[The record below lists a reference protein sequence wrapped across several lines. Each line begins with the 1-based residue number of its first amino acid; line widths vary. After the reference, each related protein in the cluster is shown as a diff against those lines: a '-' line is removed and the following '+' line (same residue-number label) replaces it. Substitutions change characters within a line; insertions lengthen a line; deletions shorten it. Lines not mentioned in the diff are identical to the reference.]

1 MLRRDRLVQ
10 MQIHQMMD
18 AGIFAFSFW
27 LAYQLRSNPV
37 IQELFNLHEVTPF
50 AQFAWM
56 LLLVIPA
63 APFVLESQGF
73 YQRSVFCPRSTT
85 LWQLTKACSLM
96 AMGLVVTMFLLRVQ
110 ISDGAIARGAIVWFA
125 AVSLALMFLKEELF
139 RNLFLRQL
147 SRSQNKR
154 RYLLVGTADE
164 IARMRRELK
173 KQDANGI
180 EIPGEL
186 NLSEISV
193 DYLVELLHEH
203 SVNGVIVSAKHAY
216 FEHVEAA
223 IRACELEGVEVW
235 LVADFFS
242 TQLSRMNFDEFLG
255 RPVMV
260 FRTAPEASWQSAAK
274 SVLDVFGS
282 LFLLLISS
290 LLFIIIPI
298 LIKLT
303 SKGPVFFRQQRSGL
317 NGRPFTMFKFRTM
330 CTDAEQLK
338 HELDAL
344 NEMSGPVFK
353 IAKDPRITPIGRF
366 LRKFSLDEFPQL
378 YNVLRGDMSL
388 VGPRPLPEYEVK
400 RFDDLAH
407 RRRLSVK
414 PGLTCLWQVSGRNE
428 VKNFED
434 WVRLDLKYID
444 TWSFWLDVKILL
456 RTIPVV
462 LLGTGAK

>member
-1 MLRRDRLVQ
+1 

-18 AGIFAFSFW
+18 AGIFAASFW
-27 LAYQLRSNPV
+27 LAYHLRSNPV
-37 IQELFNLHEVTPF
+37 IQELFDLHEVTPF
-50 AQFAWM
+50 RQFAWL

-73 YQRSVFCPRSTT
+73 YQRSVFCPRGTT
-85 LWQLTKACSLM
+85 LWQLLKACSLM
-96 AMGLVVTMFLLRVQ
+96 ALGLVVVMFLLRTE
-110 ISDGAIARGAIVWFA
+110 APIARGAIVWFA
-125 AVSLALMFLKEELF
+125 AVSLVLMFLKEELF

-147 SRSQNKR
+147 SRAPNKR

-164 IARMRRELK
+164 IERMRRELK
-173 KQDANGI
+173 KQDAEGI

-242 TQLSRMNFDEFLG
+242 PQISRMSFDEFLG

-260 FRTAPEASWQSAAK
+260 FRTAPEASWQSVAK
-274 SVLDVFGS
+274 SALDFFGA
-282 LFLLLISS
+282 LFLLLVSS
-290 LLFIIIPI
+290 PLFLVVPL

-303 SKGPVFFRQQRSGL
+303 SKGPVFFRQKRSGL

-330 CTDAEQLK
+330 VTDAEQRK
-338 HELDAL
+338 HEFEAL

-400 RFDDLAH
+400 RFDDCAH

-414 PGLTCLWQVSGRNE
+414 PGLTCLWQISGRNE
-428 VKNFED
+428 VKSFED

>member
-1 MLRRDRLVQ
+1 

-18 AGIFAFSFW
+18 AGIFAVSFW
-27 LAYQLRSNPV
+27 LAYQLRSSAFV
-37 IQELFNLHEVTPF
+37 LELFDLHEVSPF
-50 AQFAWM
+50 AQFAWL

-73 YQRSVFCPRSTT
+73 YQRSIFCPRRTT
-85 LWQLTKACSLM
+85 LWQLLKACSLM
-96 AMGLVVTMFLLRVQ
+96 ALGLVVAMFLLRTE
-110 ISDGAIARGAIVWFA
+110 ARIARGAIVCFA
-125 AVSLALMFLKEELF
+125 AVSMALMFLKEELF

-147 SRSQNKR
+147 SRAQNKR

-164 IARMRRELK
+164 IERMRHELK

-223 IRACELEGVEVW
+223 IKACELEGVEVW

-242 TQLSRMNFDEFLG
+242 TQISRMTFDEFLG
-255 RPVMV
+255 RPVMI
-260 FRTAPEASWQSAAK
+260 FRTAPEASWQSVAK
-274 SVLDVFGS
+274 SVLDFFGS
-282 LFLLLISS
+282 LFLLIVSS
-290 LLFIIIPI
+290 PLFLIIPP

-330 CTDAEQLK
+330 CTDAEQRK
-338 HELDAL
+338 HEFEAL

-400 RFDDLAH
+400 RFDDCAH

-414 PGLTCLWQVSGRNE
+414 PGLTCLWLVSGRNE
-428 VKNFED
+428 VKSFDD
-434 WVRLDLKYID
+434 WVRLDLQYID